1 MAEGVQLQVIP
12 ETQNNS
18 QSIADDD
25 DNSQSLLIPSGSSL
39 QSSIPAVTTH
49 SSSSVLT
56 NSDSGKNNG
65 SADAVL
71 NRACSLL
78 QTTSRVPRPNS
89 TVTSTT
95 SLSVVQSTGTNVTGL
110 STVHTTVAPIPA
122 SSSMVFV
129 GENSKST
136 IPTFTS
142 NVKKGKA
149 DYLSDHLLDIENA
162 GE

>member
-25 DNSQSLLIPSGSSL
+25 DNSQSLLIPSGSNL
-39 QSSIPAVTTH
+39 QSSIPAVTTR
-49 SSSSVLT
+49 SSVLT
-56 NSDSGKNNG
+56 NSDSGKTNG

-71 NRACSLL
+71 NRARSLL

-89 TVTSTT
+89 TVSSTT
-95 SLSVVQSTGTNVTGL
+95 SLSVVQSTGTNVTGP
-110 STVHTTVAPIPA
+110 STVHTTVAQIPA

-129 GENSKST
+129 GENSNSA
-136 IPTFTS
+136 IPTFKSTM
-142 NVKKGKA
+142 KKGKA